1 MGVYLRKRR
10 FDRVAAAEIAWLY
23 SPSPMAGGD
32 GDGWRGAGAA
42 WSVMGTLLSGILAW
56 GGLGYLIDRLVGF
69 HWLFLPIGM
78 VVGVG
83 TAIYLVYL
91 RYGRDDQT

>member
-1 MGVYLRKRR
+1 
-10 FDRVAAAEIAWLY
+10 
-23 SPSPMAGGD
+23 
-32 GDGWRGAGAA
+32 
-42 WSVMGTLLSGILAW
+42 MGTLLSGILAW